1 MIIVDTNVLG
11 ELVRPHPNA
20 DVIAW
25 MDRQAASE
33 LVTTAITVA
42 EMELGIAK
50 MAEGKRRTQLVAL
63 NAAILGRLAAVLP
76 FSADEA
82 VSYAYVVNKRQRL
95 GRRIEP
101 LDAQIAAI
109 ALSHKAVVATRNT
122 KDFDDTG
129 LDLINPWE
137 A

>member
-33 LVTTAITVA
+33 LGTTAIRVA

-95 GRRIEP
+95 GGRVEP
-101 LDAQIAAI
+101 LVAQIAAI
-109 ALSHKAVVATRNT
+109 ALAHKAVVATGNT
-122 KDFDDTG
+122 NDFGHTG
-129 LDLINPWE
+129 LAPLNPWE